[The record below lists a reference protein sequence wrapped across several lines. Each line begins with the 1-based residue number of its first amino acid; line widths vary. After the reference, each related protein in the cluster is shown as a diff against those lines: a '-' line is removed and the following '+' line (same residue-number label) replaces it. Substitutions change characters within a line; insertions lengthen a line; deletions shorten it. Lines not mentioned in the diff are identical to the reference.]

1 LDNIRETDSTIRR
14 MMNVL
19 QNFRNNLCPFWLV
32 FLLTGCSSLTGLQE
46 RYVVCP
52 YDQAWDAAIE
62 SVKDRSIKVQEKEK
76 GIIQTAWLEISMPGR
91 TFGAFQREMAESKDR
106 SRIIMTVKRLNDV
119 TNVNFLEE
127 RQRWAFR
134 GGSRLFGWADA
145 DPSQEVMADIQYRLD
160 AKLKE
165 RGCTLA

>member
-1 LDNIRETDSTIRR
+1 MINLWKDFKFRLSAFG
-14 MMNVL
+14 VL
-19 QNFRNNLCPFWLV
+19 V
-32 FLLTGCSSLTGLQE
+32 LLAGCSSLTGVQE
-46 RYVVCP
+46 RYTVCS
-52 YDQAWDAAIE
+52 YDQVWDAAVD
-62 SVKDRSIKVQEKEK
+62 SVKDRSIRVQEKEK
-76 GIIQTAWLEISMPGR
+76 GVIETTWLEIPMPGR

-106 SRIIMTVKRLNDV
+106 SRIILKVKRLNDV
-119 TNVNFLEE
+119 TNVNFHEE

-145 DPSQEVMADIQYRLD
+145 EPSKEVIADIDHRLD